1 MNALWNAKIPLLRI
15 RCSSVSRFSPSLSF
29 SFLSLSFLRPSLITT
44 LPPSQIPPLTFGF
57 RLSTEGYN
65 PPYWDEIT
73 EYFAKEKRNEGIG
86 N

>member
-15 RCSSVSRFSPSLSF
+15 RYSSVSRFSPSLS
-29 SFLSLSFLRPSLITT
+29 LSSLFPSLRPSLITT
-44 LPPSQIPPLTFGF
+44 LPPSQIPSLTFGF
-57 RLSTEGYN
+57 WLSTEGYDL
-65 PPYWDEIT
+65 PYWDEIT